1 MGSTLQVVSQRH
13 LMSDWQL
20 SSMVSKYLPSKH
32 TLACSAL
39 LFIAMIF
46 CVRSVWSQPERVLE
60 NVEYLSIDGKA
71 AVRIN
76 FSDLITYKKH
86 FPENQGNTL
95 EVHVG
100 LVEATRA
107 VSGSNIVAT
116 EVLLAP
122 ISNEIPLVGVTYEG
136 QDLND
141 PILVLRFS
149 RPVEYELNVASNRRA
164 LLIKLPGIDFIEV
177 VPPVDSL
184 KLASEEIT
192 VQEGGSVTSNE
203 DEAKRLINEGKRF
216 LATSKFND
224 AIRSFTSVLNLP
236 DHGLQREAGDLL
248 AQTRNT
254 ARETALGRVA
264 KVERGSTDARPSTI
278 DSPLPASANGSDQKP
293 DSSAT
298 VPLRSVGI
306 GTSNYERQLSFG
318 RLAMERGDFKN
329 AMRIFSIVLA
339 ADDNHPYKDEARK
352 LLAEAESNVAK
363 AGLPK
368 SSTQSVGGDGNQAR
382 SDIDSIPAI
391 SVEKKVS
398 RRDSKR
404 DDKVAEL
411 MSLARAAVERS
422 DRITAQR
429 LLAQVLAIPKHEFLD
444 EARRLKEEI
453 ELVQTVVE
461 VDSPSDDVG
470 SREAR
475 TEPTVVPSQVNDI
488 EKLEDPVVLMELGRA
503 AMKRNDLDGAT
514 RVFTRVLNLPAHPFI
529 QEAERLLRQATSQAS
544 AQGDLRDPIVADP
557 STLDDVV
564 RLVEQ
569 GRIALTEGNS
579 NRAIVIFTKL
589 TEIPEHPHS
598 KESMEYLGVAR
609 QRNNQIAHAKSI
621 FEQFL
626 KKFPKGEDADRVK
639 QRLADLISSQIKPK
653 ERLAAAPEPKKNQQ
667 FKTDTFG
674 SWSQYFYYGTTSI
687 DTLEDKQ
694 TDQLT
699 LLSYLTANT
708 RTRSDRYDIRAFI
721 YGTHTADLRK
731 EEEKSLSSR
740 NRDRKIELSTL
751 YVDVHDKKL
760 GLQGRIGR
768 QSSSTPGV
776 LGRFDGALFGMDVVP
791 KIRLNVIGG
800 FPVDLNDKG
809 RVNGDTQFIATN
821 VQFDDLI
828 KNLDVIPYASVQY
841 SEDLLDRFAI
851 GEEIR
856 YFNPRGNFFN
866 LIDYDVS
873 YGSLN
878 IFLVHGQY
886 NINKDH
892 SAHFNV
898 DYRNSPLIFTKNAI
912 IGNQNFTTLKE
923 GLLQFSE
930 DQLREEALRRTGK
943 STILTIGLTNQFS
956 DKIQLSNDVSYTNQ
970 VYSDAIV
977 NPEQLP
983 VDPTQPDPP
992 PDAGQEPEIRQIE
1005 DAISINSRLTTMGI
1019 LGEREI
1025 TIFSIG
1031 YTSATSYDDFNLGF
1045 QNRAPFGEGWAVDS
1059 RIRADIRKDI
1069 RTDLFNEAEER
1080 TLLRVRPSL
1089 KLNYSWKRTFNIE
1102 TEIGVEISRYSDS
1115 TKNPDTDRTFGSIGY
1130 RWNF

>member
-1 MGSTLQVVSQRH
+1 
-13 LMSDWQL
+13 
-20 SSMVSKYLPSKH
+20 MVPEHLPSKH
-32 TLACSAL
+32 ALACSVIFFL
-39 LFIAMIF
+39 VILFY
-46 CVRSVWSQPERVLE
+46 VGTVWSETDRVLE

-100 LVEATRA
+100 IVEAARA
-107 VSGSNIVAT
+107 VSGSNFVAT

-122 ISNEIPLVGVTYEG
+122 FSSEIPLVGVTYEG
-136 QDLND
+136 QDPND

-149 RPVEYELNVASNRRA
+149 RPVEYELSTASNRRA
-164 LLIKLPGIDFIEV
+164 LLVKLPSIEFVEV

-192 VQEGGSVTSNE
+192 VVEDVPTSSNE
-203 DEAKRLINEGKRF
+203 DEAKRLIDEGKRF
-216 LATSKFND
+216 LAASKFND

-236 DHGLQREAGDLL
+236 DHGLQREAGVLL
-248 AQTRNT
+248 AQTRRT
-254 ARETALGRVA
+254 ARETALGKVA
-264 KVERGSTDARPSTI
+264 KTERGSTDTRPAAKNTPSLPGDSGTEQKAENSTTA
-278 DSPLPASANGSDQKP
+278 PQRPA
-293 DSSAT
+293 
-298 VPLRSVGI
+298 GI
-306 GTSNYERQLSFG
+306 GASNYERQLSFG

-329 AMRIFSIVLA
+329 AMRIFSIILA
-339 ADDNHPYKDEARK
+339 SEDNHPFKEEARK

-363 AGLPK
+363 AGSK
-368 SSTQSVGGDGNQAR
+368 GISTQSDGGRKQVSTELESAT
-382 SDIDSIPAI
+382 DISTGKRA
-391 SVEKKVS
+391 SG
-398 RRDSKR
+398 RDSTG

-429 LLAQVLAIPKHEFLD
+429 LLAQVLALPAHGFLD
-444 EARRLKEEI
+444 EARRLKEEL

-461 VDSPSDDVG
+461 VESPSEDVG
-470 SREAR
+470 TREAR
-475 TEPTVVPSQVNDI
+475 TEPAAAQSQINDI
-488 EKLEDPVVLMELGRA
+488 GKLEDPVVLMELGRA

-544 AQGDLRDPIVADP
+544 AQGDLRDPIVVDP

-564 RLVEQ
+564 RLLEQ

-609 QRNNQIAHAKSI
+609 QRNNQIAHAKSV

-626 KKFPKGEDADRVK
+626 KKFPKGEDSDRVK

-653 ERLAAAPEPKKNQQ
+653 ERLAAAPESKKNQQ

-674 SWSQYFYYGTTSI
+674 SWSQYYYFGVTSI

-694 TDQLT
+694 IDQST

-708 RTRSDRYDIRAFI
+708 RTRSDRFDIRAFF
-721 YGTHTADLRK
+721 YGTHTADFRDDAD
-731 EEEKSLSSR
+731 KSLSSR
-740 NRDRKIELSTL
+740 NRDNKIELSTL
-751 YVDVHDKKL
+751 YFDAQDKKL

-791 KIRLNVIGG
+791 KIRVNVIGG

-809 RVNGDTQFIATN
+809 SLNSDTQFFATN

-841 SEDLLDRFAI
+841 TEALLDRFAI

-878 IFLVHGQY
+878 IFLVHGQF
-886 NINKDH
+886 NFNKDH
-892 SAHFNV
+892 SMHFNL
-898 DYRNSPLIFTKNAI
+898 DYRNNPLIFTKNAI
-912 IGNQNFTTLKE
+912 ISNQRFTSLQE
-923 GLLQFSE
+923 GLDLGFTE
-930 DQLREEALRRTGK
+930 DQLREDALRRTGQ
-943 STILTIGLTNQFS
+943 SVIVTLGLTNQFS
-956 DKIQLSNDVSYTNQ
+956 ENIQLSNDFTYTNQ
-970 VYSDAIV
+970 VYSDATV
-977 NPEQLP
+977 NPDLLP
-983 VDPTQPDPP
+983 QDPTQPDPQP
-992 PDAGQEPEIRQIE
+992 VPGQESEIKQIE
-1005 DAISINSRLTTMGI
+1005 DAVSVNSRLTTMGI

-1025 TIFSIG
+1025 TIFSVG
-1031 YTSATSYDDFNLGF
+1031 YTAATSYDDFNLGF
-1045 QNRAPFGEGWAVDS
+1045 QNRAPFGEGWAIDS
-1059 RIRADIRKDI
+1059 RIRADLRNDV
-1069 RTDLFNEAEER
+1069 NGQ
-1080 TLLRVRPSL
+1080 TLQRVRPSL
-1089 KLNYSWKRTFNIE
+1089 KLNYSWKRQFNVE
-1102 TEIGVEISRYSDS
+1102 AEVGVEVSRYGGTTNNQDS
-1115 TKNPDTDRTFGSIGY
+1115 NRSFGSMGY